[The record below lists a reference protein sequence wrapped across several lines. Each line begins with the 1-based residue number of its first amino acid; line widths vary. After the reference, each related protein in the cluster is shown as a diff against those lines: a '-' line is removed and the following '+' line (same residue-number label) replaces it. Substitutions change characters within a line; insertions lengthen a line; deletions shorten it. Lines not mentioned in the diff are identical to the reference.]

1 MKTDVK
7 RHLVCICIK
16 LNKKEKYIS
25 LDVRNVAFSVVNSV
39 LKHTK

>member
-1 MKTDVK
+1 MYMHKVEVK
-7 RHLVCICIK
+7 
-16 LNKKEKYIS
+16 KKSIS